1 MAINSVSFFMERFAL
16 GKRDIRDLRGIRF
29 AAIGKKTSEKLREYN
44 IIADFVPEEYT
55 SEVLIKGLKK
65 YNLKGKEILIP
76 RSLDG
81 RKILSEELEKNGAKV
96 SDVAIY
102 KIKNPNRNIRKIKSI
117 LKKKKIDVIAFTSP
131 SGVKNFVN
139 GFKNIAD
146 YIKGVKIASIG
157 PVTANAIEELGM
169 KTDIMPEEYTIK
181 ALAEAIEEYF
191 QQVNHL

>member
-1 MAINSVSFFMERFAL
+1 M
-16 GKRDIRDLRGIRF
+16 
-29 AAIGKKTSEKLREYN
+29 
-44 IIADFVPEEYT
+44 
-55 SEVLIKGLKK
+55 IKGLKK